1 MSAVTSCSG
10 CGDCCDPV
18 THDVRQSRAFVR
30 GWAGA
35 ADPRIDYVWTNLY
48 VKESKWREDRREEA
62 IRNYLDARW
71 MVDHWLD
78 LGDGD
83 ALCDAFDPETRTCLA
98 YDERPPV
105 CSSYPWYG
113 KPPDNGAI
121 ASLRCSFWADVPKE
135 DWPKGVRIQLRRKVA

>member
-1 MSAVTSCSG
+1 VTF
-10 CGDCCDPV
+10 
-18 THDVRQSRAFVR
+18 DVHKGQAFLR
-30 GWAGA
+30 SWAGA

-48 VKESKWREDRREEA
+48 VKGPSKWKNDRRLEA

-71 MVDHWLD
+71 IIDHWHD

-83 ALCDAFDPETRTCLA
+83 ALCDAFDPQTRTCLA

-105 CSSYPWYG
+105 CSDYPWYRKSPG
-113 KPPDNGAI
+113 NDQI

-135 DWPKGVRIQLRRKVA
+135 EWPKGVRIQLRRKAVA